1 MQLLNYEEAVDYI
14 FNIPKFKGKN
24 EFEVTKKFL
33 NHIGDIST
41 LIPTIH
47 VAGTNGKGSVCALL
61 RSALEYNG
69 YTVGMFT
76 SPHLVTVR
84 ERFLIDET
92 LISKEDFTKIFN
104 TVMKELDAFKSAS
117 GEPDYHP
124 SFFEM
129 LFFMACIYY
138 KEKRPDFLVLE
149 TGLGGR
155 LDATNTI
162 SSPVLTIITEIG
174 LDHMEYLGD
183 TKEQIA
189 GEKAGIIKP
198 LVPVVYAS
206 RHESW
211 DRVIEDRAK
220 ETDSPIYKT
229 IPENIKNLETTA
241 FGIDFSFQSL
251 YDDSEFLCLP
261 IKAPYQ
267 AENAGLALLGVK
279 ALKTSGFDISLEK
292 TVSGMKNVKWPGR
305 MEAVKDNLILD
316 GGHNEDGIDA
326 FLNAV
331 RVDGKQKR
339 SLLFSG
345 VLEKNIEANA
355 RKILD
360 SNLFEKVYVCTLS
373 DKRKASMERLEAAF
387 NSASAQVSFYDSV
400 DAGLNKMMSETKDD
414 RVMYVAG
421 SLYLVGEVKKL
432 LGGCEDD

>member
-14 FNIPKFKGKN
+14 FNIPRFKGKN
-24 EFEVTKKFL
+24 EFEVTKQFL
-33 NHIGDIST
+33 EHIGDIST

-61 RSALEYNG
+61 RSALEENG
-69 YTVGMFT
+69 YSVGMFT

-84 ERFLIDET
+84 ERFLVNET
-92 LISKEDFTKIFN
+92 LITKEDFTDSFN
-104 TVMKELDAFKSAS
+104 AVMKELEAFKASS
-117 GEPDYHP
+117 GETDYHP

-138 KEKRPDFLVLE
+138 RKMRPDFLILE

-162 SSPVLTIITEIG
+162 SSPVATVITEIG

-183 TKEQIA
+183 TKEKIA

-198 LVPVVYAS
+198 HVPVIFAS
-206 RHESW
+206 RHGSW
-211 DRVIEDRAK
+211 DHVIEERAMSLK
-220 ETDSPIYKT
+220 SPVFKT

-267 AENAGLALLGVK
+267 AENAGLAFLTIK
-279 ALKTSGFDISLEK
+279 ALKGVKSDLNLKKAAE
-292 TVSGMKNVKWPGR
+292 GMKNVKWPGR
-305 MEAVKDNLILD
+305 MEEVRENLILD
-316 GGHNEDGIDA
+316 GGHNEDGIEA

-331 RVDGKQKR
+331 KVDGRKRR

-355 RKILD
+355 RKISD

-373 DKRKASMERLEAAF
+373 DKRKAPLERLEAAF
-387 NSASAQVSFYDSV
+387 DSASMQVSFYDSV
-400 DAGLNKMMSETKDD
+400 DEGLKKMMSENSEGC
-414 RVMYVAG
+414 VMYVAG